1 MKPFEILTS
10 ADQTQLQVSG
20 DITIQNAQECLE
32 ALRDFQGKGGNLLL
46 LNLEG
51 VTGAD
56 VSFLQLICS
65 LHRTCLKAGQNL
77 TLKGNMP
84 ETFKTIVESSGYRR
98 PGACKFG
105 GNNPCLWSW
114 RNEK

>member
-1 MKPFEILTS
+1 MNPFEIVAS
-10 ADQTQLQVSG
+10 SDQTQLQVSG
-20 DITIQNAQECLE
+20 DISIQNAQECLE
-32 ALRDFQGKGGNLLL
+32 ALRDLQSKGNRLV

-65 LHRTCLKAGQNL
+65 LHRTCLTAGQNL

-84 ETFKTIVESSGYRR
+84 ETFKTVLESSGYRR
-98 PGACKFG
+98 LRACTLGGA
-105 GNNPCLWSW
+105 NPCLWSW
-114 RNEK
+114 RD

>member
-1 MKPFEILTS
+1 MKPFEIVTS
-10 ADQTQLQVSG
+10 SDQTQLQVSG
-20 DITIQNAQECLE
+20 DISIQNAQECLE
-32 ALRDFQGKGGNLLL
+32 ALRDFQSKGKRLL
-46 LNLEG
+46 LNLDG

-56 VSFLQLICS
+56 ISFLQLICS

-114 RNEK
+114 RNEI